1 VAVRYHLKHA
11 MADRSGNYWTLT
23 RGRPT
28 SLSRGPTAW
37 GLRALVSTADGE
49 VEIIGEIAILVNE
62 RSGLLYRQG
71 VRRTGGGGTW
81 RTAACS

>member
-1 VAVRYHLKHA
+1 
-11 MADRSGNYWTLT
+11 
-23 RGRPT
+23 
-28 SLSRGPTAW
+28 
-37 GLRALVSTADGE
+37 LRALVSTADGE

-81 RTAACS
+81 RTAAWS